1 MGDFSGD
8 ALREVS
14 LPLVEK
20 PVYNGPVTLSSSSR
34 HRTDFNIIK
43 VPSCVLPVCACRNTQ
58 SCYKK
63 LALAETS

>member
-20 PVYNGPVTLSSSSR
+20 PVYSAPVTLSCSNRLQADSR
-34 HRTDFNIIK
+34 TK
-43 VPSCVLPVCACRNTQ
+43 VPLWVSVGRAAPPMGAMCGQVLLSSGSR
-58 SCYKK
+58 
-63 LALAETS
+63 

>member
-20 PVYNGPVTLSSSSR
+20 PVYSAPVTLSCSNRLQADSR
-34 HRTDFNIIK
+34 TK
-43 VPSCVLPVCACRNTQ
+43 VPLRVSGDPIQCVADPAVCGRAV
-58 SCYKK
+58 
-63 LALAETS
+63 

>member
-20 PVYNGPVTLSSSSR
+20 PVYSAPVTLSCSNRLQADSR
-34 HRTDFNIIK
+34 TK
-43 VPSCVLPVCACRNTQ
+43 VPLWVSVGRAAPPMGAMCGQVV
-58 SCYKK
+58 
-63 LALAETS
+63 